1 MSAITAPK
9 GYFTFYMGRGKVA
22 HGAQDSDTL
31 TLCKKPIKAITLAH
45 SPYVS
50 CVACRHA
57 VVVLNKTQGESD
69 NMEKQDV
76 STEQGVAIVEQVDA
90 NIERIKSLAEA
101 ENAEGM
107 DELNAET
114 EALISSLSGTGSI
127 KVKKEK
133 RDALSA
139 AATVK
144 GKDVERVVAAQVVGK
159 EYTAYE
165 GVSELVTL
173 GAEKFAEGVGAHIK
187 TSHLAED
194 IAKVVL
200 DMRLRLPNKDDVPDL
215 KSDSD
220 QAKKSA
226 SDMYAA
232 AGKLYMASGS
242 VDEFE
247 AKEAIEKL
255 IRATQ
260 NQMREVLPA
269 YLRSLDTDAEE
280 AARFTKLTKGA
291 PEGAKVSEL
300 VAKHYDLPLKGVREL
315 KREKYQL
322 EKRLKDEGK
331 SPEAIAAAVSDI
343 EPKSGGAEATPDE
356 RVTATVA
363 KLLADVKKAKPQ
375 DFEEASEE
383 AKKAAKDKL
392 DEVAKAVKAMYAAV
406 AL

>member
-50 CVACRHA
+50 CAACRRA

-69 NMEKQDV
+69 MEKQDV

-144 GKDVERVVAAQVVGK
+144 GNDVERVVTTQVVG
-159 EYTAYE
+159 
-165 GVSELVTL
+165 LV
-173 GAEKFAEGVGAHIK
+173 
-187 TSHLAED
+187 
-194 IAKVVL
+194 
-200 DMRLRLPNKDDVPDL
+200 
-215 KSDSD
+215 
-220 QAKKSA
+220 
-226 SDMYAA
+226 
-232 AGKLYMASGS
+232 
-242 VDEFE
+242 
-247 AKEAIEKL
+247 
-255 IRATQ
+255 
-260 NQMREVLPA
+260 
-269 YLRSLDTDAEE
+269 
-280 AARFTKLTKGA
+280 
-291 PEGAKVSEL
+291 
-300 VAKHYDLPLKGVREL
+300 
-315 KREKYQL
+315 
-322 EKRLKDEGK
+322 
-331 SPEAIAAAVSDI
+331 
-343 EPKSGGAEATPDE
+343 
-356 RVTATVA
+356 
-363 KLLADVKKAKPQ
+363 
-375 DFEEASEE
+375 
-383 AKKAAKDKL
+383 
-392 DEVAKAVKAMYAAV
+392 
-406 AL
+406 